1 MQLGQRHGQGSG
13 RRRREVTG
21 AAYNALTKQLRRV
34 AGSSMREAWQGP
46 ALSTDDGMNIGTDR
60 VDLSALKDAEQAF
73 LDAAK
78 SHVAA
83 LTTPLW
89 RRALNKLRRLTDRGA
104 GAGAGESTGEPA
116 PPAD

>member
-104 GAGAGESTGEPA
+104 GAGESTGEPA